1 MIRNTNIIMVN
12 YMKNEPEN
20 MFSWKRMLKEAVKSI
35 KLESIL
41 YNESYIYYYIK
52 DIKKIV
58 SLKLQGMYNNLYI
71 WGSLNIY

>member
-1 MIRNTNIIMVN
+1 MVN